1 MFGFL
6 NGKKARND
14 LKAKLADSANRLSGR
29 LDFLQGAVSLA
40 ALVMAADGEIEAAER
55 DMLARSLR
63 NNDTLNA
70 AYTGAQ
76 IDEATKRALAK
87 AEQGRTGKKALW
99 SEVEDLKG
107 DPDAETV
114 ILMAMDVADSDGD
127 MEPAEQKVLRDACDR
142 LGLSFEALV

>member
-1 MFGFL
+1 MFGL
-6 NGKKARND
+6 LSKKNKSAA
-14 LKAKLADSANRLSGR
+14 KAKLSDAANRLSGR
-29 LDFLQGAVSLA
+29 LDFLQGAVSLS

-55 DMLARSLR
+55 DALGKALR

-76 IDEATKRALAK
+76 IDEAVKKALAK

-99 SEVEDLKG
+99 SEIEDLKG

-114 ILMAMDVADSDGD
+114 VLMAMDVADSDGE
-127 MEPAEQKVLRDACDR
+127 MEPQEEKVLQDACSR
-142 LGLSFEALV
+142 LGLSYDALL